1 MKRSDGRRSRALVCA
16 LAGLVLCI
24 AGAARGADSPPASP
38 AAAGL
43 PRLAFAAKG
52 DEYGFDT
59 GVLRGTLREGGKWPG
74 LRPVQDVASG
84 RSLAGDLGL
93 FSPYR
98 LLTSDARFGTAA
110 WDWPSRAQ
118 LLADGAVEVRWLP
131 DKEHPLDMTAVY
143 RWTAPNV
150 LDLRLTVKPQRK
162 LPRFELFLASYFAG
176 FPASCAYV
184 QEGPGAGGKPGFQE
198 AVKSAGDWQAFPR
211 DEQAAKIIGDGRW
224 TRPPNPVDWKIM
236 PRLAAPLALRRDAAS
251 GLAAVLMAPAADCF
265 AVSMPFGEEGHRSV
279 YFALFG
285 RDIEAGE
292 AASARARLVI
302 GKEISDQQAVALYQA
317 YVAAKP

>member
-1 MKRSDGRRSRALVCA
+1 M
-16 LAGLVLCI
+16 
-24 AGAARGADSPPASP
+24 
-38 AAAGL
+38 
-43 PRLAFAAKG
+43 
-52 DEYGFDT
+52 
-59 GVLRGTLREGGKWPG
+59 G
-74 LRPVQDVASG
+74 LRPVLDAASG
-84 RSLAGDLGL
+84 RNLAGGLGI

-118 LLADGAVEVRWLP
+118 LLPDGAVEVRWPP
-131 DKEHPLDMTAVY
+131 DKEHPLEMTAVY
-143 RWTAPNV
+143 RWTGPNV
-150 LDLRLTVKPQRK
+150 LDWRVTVKPQRK
-162 LPRFELFLASYFAG
+162 LPRFELFLASYFDG
-176 FPASCAYV
+176 FPASFAYV

-198 AVKSAGDWQAFPR
+198 AVKTAGDWQAFPR
-211 DEQAAKIIGDGRW
+211 DDAATKIIGDGRW

-236 PRLAAPLALRRDAAS
+236 ARLAAPLALRRDAAG
-251 GLAAVLMAPAADCF
+251 GLAAVLMAPAEDCF

-292 AASARARLVI
+292 ATSARARLVI
-302 GKEISDQQAVALYQA
+302 GKDISDQQAVALYQA